1 MSVTINNVNEELI
14 KFRKKAIWSFLRESR
29 FDAYTGSGPNNIIQ
43 RVVDLEANGKQV
55 NIPLLDQLRGDGK
68 STGQLVGSEE
78 QLDNYGFPMWADW
91 ARHAVLF
98 NKANKKN
105 SALNIRDYGT
115 PALTSW
121 TKRWRR
127 DDTVDA
133 LLSIPTAAIP
143 ANYNADPNGN
153 TTQNA
158 RVNGLRWSAATA
170 TNRNNWLTA
179 NNDRVVFGH
188 LVSNTVAGNV
198 ASSLANI
205 TAANDKMSAA
215 IGRLLK
221 RTAMQ
226 TTNMTNWPA
235 IRPYEIRDN
244 GDQEIYVCFM
254 GSRAFRDLSA
264 DSEMQNANLQAR
276 SRESMDPTKT
286 NPIFTGAH
294 LLKDGI
300 IYREIP
306 EIDQRYIVGIGGTAA
321 APIGPLAGTGAGSPA
336 IDVGPVFMCGQSA
349 LAYAIGELPQTKR
362 RDETDYQFLDGI
374 GIEMQYGIG
383 KVAKAAPNQVGAIGT
398 LKDWGCVS
406 GFVASVPDA

>member
-1 MSVTINNVNEELI
+1 MSATVNNVNEELI

-29 FDAYTGSGPNNIIQ
+29 FDAYTGTGNNAIIQ
-43 RVVDLEANGKQV
+43 RVIDLEANGKQV

-68 STGQLVGSEE
+68 SRGQMVGAEE
-78 QLDNYGFPMWADW
+78 SLDNYGFPMWADW

-98 NKANKKN
+98 NKAGKKE
-105 SALNIRDYGT
+105 SAINIREYGS

-127 DDTVDA
+127 DDMVDA
-133 LLSIPTAAIP
+133 LLSLPTAAIP
-143 ANYNADPNGN
+143 ATYGQDPNGA

-158 RVNGLRWSAATA
+158 RVNGVRWGAATA

-179 NNDRVVFGH
+179 NNNRVVFGH
-188 LVSNTVAGNV
+188 LISNTVAGNV

-221 RTAMQ
+221 RQAMQ
-226 TTNMTNWPA
+226 TTNMASWPA

-254 GSRAFRDLSA
+254 GSRSFRDLSA

-276 SRESMDPTKT
+276 SREGMDPTKT

-300 IYREIP
+300 VYREIP
-306 EIDQRYIVGIGGTAA
+306 EIDQRFIIGIGGTIA
-321 APIGPLAGTGAGSPA
+321 APVGPLAATGAAS

-349 LAYAIGELPQTKR
+349 LAYAVGQLPQQTR
-362 RDETDYQFLDGI
+362 RNESDYQFLDGL
-374 GIEMQYGIG
+374 GIEMQYGVG
-383 KVAKAAPNQVGAIGT
+383 KVAKAPTASAGSIGT
-398 LKDWGCVS
+398 LIDWGVVT
-406 GFVASVPDA
+406 GFTAAVADA

>member
-1 MSVTINNVNEELI
+1 MAVTQNNVNEELI
-14 KFRKKAIWSFLRESR
+14 KFRKKAIWSFLRDSR
-29 FDAYTGSGPNNIIQ
+29 FDAYTGNGNNNIIQ
-43 RVVDLEANGKQV
+43 RVIDLEANGKQV

-68 STGQLVGSEE
+68 ATGQLTGAEE
-78 QLDNYGFPMWADW
+78 QLDNYGFPMWAEW

-98 NKANKKN
+98 NKQNKKV
-105 SALNIRDYGT
+105 AAINIREYGT

-127 DDTVDA
+127 DDMVDA

-143 ANYNADPNGN
+143 ANYGVDPNGA

-158 RVNGLRWSAATA
+158 RVNGLRWGSATA
-170 TNRNNWLTA
+170 GNRNSWLTA
-179 NNDRVVFGH
+179 NNDRVIFGH
-188 LVSNTVAGNV
+188 QLSNTVAGNV
-198 ASSLANI
+198 ASSLVNLTNAADKM
-205 TAANDKMSAA
+205 TAAM
-215 IGRLLK
+215 GRLLK

-226 TTNMTNWPA
+226 TTNMANWPA
-235 IRPYEIRDN
+235 IRPYNIEDN

-264 DSEMQNANLQAR
+264 DTEMQNANLQAR

-306 EIDQRYIVGIGGTAA
+306 EIDQRYVVGIGGTAA
-321 APIGPLAGTGAGSPA
+321 APVGPLAGTGAAG
-336 IDVGPVFMCGQSA
+336 IDTSPVFLCGQSA
-349 LAYAIGELPQTKR
+349 LAYAIGQLPQAKR

-374 GIEMQYGIG
+374 GIEMQYGVG
-383 KVAKAAPNQVGAIGT
+383 KVAKDRPTNVGAIGT
-398 LKDWGCVS
+398 LKDWGMVT
-406 GFVASVPDA
+406 GFVASIADA